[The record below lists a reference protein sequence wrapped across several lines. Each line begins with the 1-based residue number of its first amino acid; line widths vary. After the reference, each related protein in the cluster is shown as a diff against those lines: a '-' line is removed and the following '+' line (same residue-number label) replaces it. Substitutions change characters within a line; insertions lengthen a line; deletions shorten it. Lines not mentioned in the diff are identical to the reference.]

1 LKCSFRGKIAGV
13 LLAGG
18 QARRMGGIN
27 KCLLSLSGKPL
38 LTHVLER
45 AKPQVGPIV
54 LNANGD
60 PADYVQFALPVAP
73 DVVSGSA
80 GPLAGIL
87 TGLEWVAKNAA
98 NCTLVASFP
107 GDSPFFPT
115 DLVEKLY
122 QEIQAGSTMAY
133 ASSGKRHHP
142 VFGLWPV
149 AKRHELREALL
160 VNKIRKVDRWTS
172 QHKLGIVDYPV
183 NTTDP
188 FFNLNTPEDLAEA
201 EKYFRVDA
209 NGLSNENH

>member
-1 LKCSFRGKIAGV
+1 MKCSFRGKIAGV

-18 QARRMGGIN
+18 QARRMGGVN

-60 PADYVQFALPVAP
+60 PADYVEFALPVVP

-87 TGLEWVAKNAA
+87 TGLEWVAKNTP

-107 GDSPFFPT
+107 GDSPFFPR
-115 DLVEKLY
+115 DFQKQNALY
-122 QEIQAGSTMAY
+122 NLRFFFSKIFSPAAG
-133 ASSGKRHHP
+133 
-142 VFGLWPV
+142 
-149 AKRHELREALL
+149 
-160 VNKIRKVDRWTS
+160 
-172 QHKLGIVDYPV
+172 
-183 NTTDP
+183 
-188 FFNLNTPEDLAEA
+188 
-201 EKYFRVDA
+201 
-209 NGLSNENH
+209 